1 MRKWRLWIVLTVL
14 CSLLSGCWSS
24 VPIEELNMQIGVALD
39 SAEESGGEEVA
50 NPEGGSHKKPEKI
63 ISTYQ
68 FTIPQGS
75 GGAVMKSSASSS
87 SSSFKN
93 YYNMSETSD
102 SIFEAMRQLS
112 LRTRRTPIGHHLKV
126 IVISEKL
133 ARSNNL
139 TKIIDFFTRDNDIR
153 PSVMLFVSKGMAKDV
168 LENAL
173 PGQTPAF
180 VLEGIFN
187 NRDRNMGIWEPVS
200 LAKVVGP
207 LQGKKSFL
215 LQNVIPIDQE
225 TKLSGAGVI
234 NGETGKLVGFLDES
248 ELEGMA
254 WLTGKGLG
262 GVLKT
267 YNPDTN
273 DLLTY
278 EVKTM
283 HSKIKANVNN
293 GQISFNVKIT
303 STGRYAEVF
312 AEKSKKLHD
321 GIVKKD
327 KALLQKR
334 VLEMVQT
341 TVTKM
346 QKELHTEAAGF
357 GTSLHNQHPAVW
369 RSVKDNWDETFS
381 QIPITYEVNVNIEEY
396 GASDTT
402 AE

>member
-1 MRKWRLWIVLTVL
+1 MKKWRMWIALSVL
-14 CSLLSGCWSS
+14 CTLLSGCWSS
-24 VPIEELNMQIGVALD
+24 TPIEELDMAIGVALD
-39 SAEESGGEEVA
+39 SADETEDGEVA
-50 NPEGGSHKKPEKI
+50 KPEGGNNTKHAKI

-75 GGAVMKSSASSS
+75 GGAVMKSAGNSSAI
-87 SSSFKN
+87 KN

-102 SIFEAMRQLS
+102 SIFEALRQIS
-112 LRTRRTPIGHHLKV
+112 LRTRRSPIGHHLKV

-133 ARSNNL
+133 ARSKNL
-139 TKIIDFFTRDNDIR
+139 AQLIDFFTRDNNFR
-153 PSVMLFVSKGMAKDV
+153 PSVMLFVSKAKAKDV

-180 VLEGIFN
+180 VLEGIYN
-187 NRDRNMGIWEPVS
+187 NRDRNMGILEPVS

-207 LQGKKSFL
+207 LLGKRSFL
-215 LQNVIPIDQE
+215 LQNVIPFEKE
-225 TKLSGAGVI
+225 TKLAGAGVI
-234 NGETGKLVGFLDES
+234 KGTTGKLVGFLDES

-254 WLTGKGLG
+254 WLTGKGIG

-267 YNPDTN
+267 YDPDN
-273 DLLTY
+273 NNLITY
-278 EVKTM
+278 EVKSM

-293 GQISFNVKIT
+293 GQISFDVKIK

-312 AEKSKKLHD
+312 AKESKKLHD

-327 KALLQKR
+327 KAVLQKR

-341 TVTKM
+341 TVKKM
-346 QKELHTEAAGF
+346 QKDLHTEAAGF

-381 QIPITYEVNVNIEEY
+381 QIPITYEVNLNIEEY
-396 GASDTT
+396 GASDTA

>member
-1 MRKWRLWIVLTVL
+1 MKKWRMWIALSVL
-14 CSLLSGCWSS
+14 CTLLSGCWSS
-24 VPIEELNMQIGVALD
+24 TPIEELDMAIGVALD
-39 SAEESGGEEVA
+39 SAEESGGEEIA
-50 NPEGGSHKKPEKI
+50 KSEGENHTKPTKI

-75 GGAVMKSSASSS
+75 GGAVMKSAGNSSAI
-87 SSSFKN
+87 KK

-102 SIFEAMRQLS
+102 SIFEALRQLS

-133 ARSNNL
+133 ARSKNL
-139 TKIIDFFTRDNDIR
+139 AQLIDFFTRDNNFR
-153 PSVMLFVSKGMAKDV
+153 PSVMLFVSKAKAKDV

-180 VLEGIFN
+180 VLEGIYN
-187 NRDRNMGIWEPVS
+187 NRDRNMGILEPVS

-207 LQGKKSFL
+207 LQGKRSFL
-215 LQNVIPIDQE
+215 LQNVIPFEME
-225 TKLSGAGVI
+225 TKLAGAGI
-234 NGETGKLVGFLDES
+234 IKGTTGKLVGFLDES

-254 WLTGKGLG
+254 WLTGKGIG

-267 YNPDTN
+267 YDPDN
-273 DLLTY
+273 NKLITY
-278 EVKTM
+278 EVKSM
-283 HSKIKANVNN
+283 HSKIKANVNK
-293 GQISFNVKIT
+293 GQISFHVKIK

-312 AEKSKKLHD
+312 AEEPKKLHD

-341 TVTKM
+341 TVKKM
-346 QKELHTEAAGF
+346 QKDLHTEAAGF
-357 GTSLHNQHPAVW
+357 GTSLRNQHPAVW
-369 RSVKDNWDETFS
+369 RSVKDSWDETFS
-381 QIPITYEVNVNIEEY
+381 KIPITYEVNLNIEEY

>member
-1 MRKWRLWIVLTVL
+1 MKKWRMWFALTVL
-14 CSLLSGCWSS
+14 CTLLSGCWSS
-24 VPIEELNMQIGVALD
+24 TPIEELDVQIGVALD
-39 SAEESGGEEVA
+39 SADESGDEELA
-50 NPEGGSHKKPEKI
+50 KPESGKSTKPEKI
-63 ISTYQ
+63 VSTYQ

-75 GGAVMKSSASSS
+75 GGAIMKSAGN

-112 LRTRRTPIGHHLKV
+112 LRTRRAPIGHHLKV

-133 ARSNNL
+133 ARSRNL
-139 TKIIDFFTRDNDIR
+139 TELIDFFTRDNDIR
-153 PSVMLFVSKGMAKDV
+153 PSVMLFVSKGKAKDV

-180 VLEGIFN
+180 VLEGIYN

-207 LQGKKSFL
+207 LQGKKSFI
-215 LQNVIPIDQE
+215 LQNVIALEKE
-225 TKLSGAGVI
+225 TKLEGAGVFK
-234 NGETGKLVGFLDES
+234 GKTGKLVGFLNES
-248 ELEGMA
+248 ELEGLA
-254 WLTGKGLG
+254 WLTGKGKG

-267 YNPDTN
+267 YDPDYN
-273 DLLTY
+273 NLITY
-278 EVKTM
+278 EVKSM

-293 GQISFNVKIT
+293 GQISFDVKIK

-312 AEKSKKLHD
+312 AKETKKLHD

-341 TVTKM
+341 TVKKM
-346 QKELHTEAAGF
+346 QKDLHTEAAGF
-357 GTSLHNQHPAVW
+357 GTSLRNQHPAVW

-381 QIPITYEVNVNIEEY
+381 QIPITYEVNINIEEY

-402 AE
+402 AD

>member
-1 MRKWRLWIVLTVL
+1 MKKWRMWIVLSVL
-14 CSLLSGCWSS
+14 CSILSGCWSS
-24 VPIEELNMQIGVALD
+24 TPIEDLDMQIGVALD
-39 SAEESGGEEVA
+39 SAEESGETGVA
-50 NPEGGSHKKPEKI
+50 NPEYGNHTKPAKI

-75 GGAVMKSSASSS
+75 GGALMKSAGNSI
-87 SSSFKN
+87 KN

-102 SIFEAMRQLS
+102 SIFEAIRQLS

-126 IVISEKL
+126 IVISEEL

-139 TKIIDFFTRDNDIR
+139 TKLIDFFTRDNDIR
-153 PSVMLFVSKGMAKDV
+153 PSVMLFVTKGKAKDV
-168 LENAL
+168 FENTL
-173 PGQTPAF
+173 PGQAPSF

-187 NRDRNMGIWEPVS
+187 NRDRNMGIWEPVT

-207 LQGKKSFL
+207 LEGKRSFL
-215 LQNVIPIDQE
+215 LQNVIPYEKEI
-225 TKLSGAGVI
+225 KLAGAGVI
-234 NGETGKLVGFLDES
+234 KGSTGKLVGFLDES
-248 ELEGMA
+248 ELEGMV
-254 WLTGKGLG
+254 WLTGKGIG

-267 YNPDTN
+267 YDPNN
-273 DLLTY
+273 HNLITY
-278 EVKTM
+278 EVKSM

-293 GQISFNVKIT
+293 GQISFNVKVK

-312 AEKSKKLHD
+312 AKESKKLHD

-327 KALLQKR
+327 KAVLQKH
-334 VLEMVQT
+334 VVEMMQT
-341 TVTKM
+341 TVKKM

-357 GTSLHNQHPAVW
+357 GTSLRNQHPAVW

-381 QIPITYEVNVNIEEY
+381 EIPITYEVNLNIEEY
-396 GASDTT
+396 GASDTS

>member
-1 MRKWRLWIVLTVL
+1 MRKWRMWIVLSVL
-14 CSLLSGCWSS
+14 CILLSGCWSS
-24 VPIEELNMQIGVALD
+24 SPIEELNMGIGVALD
-39 SAEESGGEEVA
+39 SADETGDEEVA
-50 NPEGGSHKKPEKI
+50 KLEGGNHTKSAKI

-75 GGAVMKSSASSS
+75 GGAIMKSSAS

-102 SIFEAMRQLS
+102 SIFEAIRQLS

-133 ARSNNL
+133 ARSKNL
-139 TKIIDFFTRDNDIR
+139 TELIDFFTRDNNIR
-153 PSVMLFVSKGMAKDV
+153 PSVMLFVSKGKAKDV

-180 VLEGIFN
+180 VLEGIYN

-207 LQGKKSFL
+207 LQGKRSFL
-215 LQNVIPIDQE
+215 LQNVIPFDKE
-225 TKLSGAGVI
+225 TNLAGAGVI
-234 NGETGKLVGFLDES
+234 KGTTGKLVGFLDES

-267 YNPDTN
+267 YDPDN
-273 DLLTY
+273 NNLITY
-278 EVKTM
+278 EVKSV

-293 GQISFNVKIT
+293 GQISFDVKIK

-312 AEKSKKLHD
+312 GKKSKKLHD

-327 KALLQKR
+327 KAVLQKR
-334 VLEMVQT
+334 VIEMVQT
-341 TVTKM
+341 TVKKM
-346 QKELHTEAAGF
+346 QKDLHTEAAGF
-357 GTSLHNQHPAVW
+357 GTSLRIQHPAVW

-381 QIPITYEVNVNIEEY
+381 QIPITYEVNLSIEEY
-396 GASDTT
+396 GASDTA

>member
-1 MRKWRLWIVLTVL
+1 MKKWRMWIVLSVL

-24 VPIEELNMQIGVALD
+24 TPIEELNMQIGVALD
-39 SAEESGGEEVA
+39 SAEEAGGEEVA
-50 NPEGGSHKKPEKI
+50 KSEDGNHKKPEKI
-63 ISTYQ
+63 TCTYQ
-68 FTIPQGS
+68 FIIPQGS
-75 GGAVMKSSASSS
+75 GGTITKSSANS

-93 YYNMSETSD
+93 YYIMSETSD
-102 SIFEAMRQLS
+102 SIFESMRQLS

-126 IVISEKL
+126 IVISEQL

-139 TKIIDFFTRDNDIR
+139 TKLIDFFTRDNDIR
-153 PSVMLFVSKGMAKDV
+153 PSVMLFVSKGKAKDV

-207 LQGKKSFL
+207 LQGKRSFL

-225 TKLSGAGVI
+225 TKLSGVGVF
-234 NGETGKLVGFLDES
+234 NGGTGKLVGFLDES

-267 YNPDTN
+267 YNPDTK

-278 EVKTM
+278 EVKSM
-283 HSKIKANVNN
+283 HSKIKAIINN

-334 VLEMVQT
+334 VLELVQT
-341 TVTKM
+341 TVTKL

-381 QIPITYEVNVNIEEY
+381 QIPITYEINLNIEEY

>member
-1 MRKWRLWIVLTVL
+1 
-14 CSLLSGCWSS
+14 
-24 VPIEELNMQIGVALD
+24 
-39 SAEESGGEEVA
+39 
-50 NPEGGSHKKPEKI
+50 
-63 ISTYQ
+63 
-68 FTIPQGS
+68 
-75 GGAVMKSSASSS
+75 MKSAGN

-133 ARSNNL
+133 ARSRNL
-139 TKIIDFFTRDNDIR
+139 TELIDFFTRDNDIR
-153 PSVMLFVSKGMAKDV
+153 PSVMLFVSKGKAKDV

-180 VLEGIFN
+180 VLEGIYN
-187 NRDRNMGIWEPVS
+187 NRDRIMGIWEPVS

-207 LQGKKSFL
+207 LQGKKSFI
-215 LQNVIPIDQE
+215 LQNVIALEKE
-225 TKLSGAGVI
+225 TKLEGAGVFK
-234 NGETGKLVGFLDES
+234 GKTGKLVGFLDES
-248 ELEGMA
+248 ELEGLA
-254 WLTGKGLG
+254 WLTGKGKG

-267 YNPDTN
+267 YDPDYN
-273 DLLTY
+273 NLITY
-278 EVKTM
+278 EVKSM
-283 HSKIKANVNN
+283 QSKIKANVNN
-293 GQISFNVKIT
+293 GQISFDVKIK

-312 AEKSKKLHD
+312 AKETKKLHD

-341 TVTKM
+341 TVKKM
-346 QKELHTEAAGF
+346 QKDLHTEAAGF
-357 GTSLHNQHPAVW
+357 GTSLRNQHPAVW

-381 QIPITYEVNVNIEEY
+381 QIPITYEVNINIEEY

-402 AE
+402 AD

>member
-1 MRKWRLWIVLTVL
+1 MKKWRMWIVLSVICT
-14 CSLLSGCWSS
+14 LLSGCWSS
-24 VPIEELNMQIGVALD
+24 TPIEELDMEVGVALD
-39 SAEESGGEEVA
+39 RADESGGEEVA
-50 NPEGGSHKKPEKI
+50 KPEGGNHKKLERI

-75 GGAVMKSSASSS
+75 GGAVMKSAGNSSS
-87 SSSFKN
+87 IKN

-102 SIFEAMRQLS
+102 SIFEAIRQLS

-126 IVISEKL
+126 IVISEEL

-139 TKIIDFFTRDNDIR
+139 TKLIDFFTRDNDIR
-153 PSVMLFVSKGMAKDV
+153 PSVMLFVSKGKASDV

-173 PGQTPAF
+173 PGQTPSF

-200 LAKVVGP
+200 LAKVVGL
-207 LQGKKSFL
+207 LQGKRSFL
-215 LQNVIPIDQE
+215 LQNVIAFNKA
-225 TKLSGAGVI
+225 TKLAGAGVI
-234 NGETGKLVGFLDES
+234 KGSTGKLVGFLDES

-254 WLTGKGLG
+254 WLTGKGIG

-267 YNPDTN
+267 YDPDTN
-273 DLLTY
+273 NLITY
-278 EVKTM
+278 EVKSM
-283 HSKIKANVNN
+283 HSKIKANVND
-293 GQISFNVKIT
+293 GQISFDVKIK

-312 AEKSKKLHD
+312 AEEPKKLHD

-327 KALLQKR
+327 NALLQKR
-334 VLEMVQT
+334 VVEMVQT
-341 TVTKM
+341 TVKKM

-381 QIPITYEVNVNIEEY
+381 QIPITYEVSLNIEEY